1 MDYIPPYG
9 STDPDARYVDRSTAT
24 AVRGSPLAAAF
35 FNDIQAELLAV
46 IVAAGLEPSENNLNQ
61 IAQAIQSG
69 QLNYAA
75 ASGTANALTATLK
88 PAPVTLREGVRVL
101 LKAQAT
107 NTGAMTLNVNGLGV
121 VVIKRSDGSDTQG
134 GDAVAGQY
142 LPLVYT
148 GSFWVLDKAT
158 GYLPLA
164 GGTMTGPITLPG
176 PPTEEMHAVP
186 RSYVDHPGYVAVT
199 AALTLTVSQLRK
211 YVEVLG
217 AASFTIGLPAPNAA
231 STTGGMYFI
240 CNVGSSDK
248 TLSTPSGNFIG
259 PNGSNASTMT
269 LPRGAFVWVI
279 CGFDNWIVVQQT
291 YSFKL
296 VQSAE
301 TLQPSAL
308 GGYVQLGGASP
319 FQVTL
324 PNPASFS
331 GASLEIY
338 NSGSIA
344 YTLRT
349 PAGTFLGPKGNVQ
362 NILSIGAGEYFMLRA
377 GTGNWIVH

>member
-9 STDPDARYVDRSTAT
+9 STDPDAPYVDRSTAT

-46 IVAAGLEPSENNLNQ
+46 IVAAGLEPSETDLAQ

-69 QLNYAA
+69 QLSYSVAA
-75 ASGTANALTATLK
+75 GTGNALTATLK
-88 PAPVTLREGVRVL
+88 PAPSTLREGMRIL
-101 LKAQAT
+101 LKAEAD
-107 NTGAMTLNVNGLGV
+107 NTGAMSINVNGLGV
-121 VVIKRSDGSDTQG
+121 VAIKRADGSDTKA

-142 LPLVYT
+142 LPLVYAGT
-148 GSFWVLDKAT
+148 VWVLDKAT
-158 GYLPLA
+158 GYLPLV
-164 GGTMTGPITLPG
+164 GGVMTGPITLPG

-186 RSYVDHPGYVAVT
+186 RSYVDHPGYVAVSS
-199 AALTLTVSQLRK
+199 AVTLTVAQLRK

-217 AASFTIGLPAPNAA
+217 SGSFTIGLPAPSAA

-259 PNGSNASTMT
+259 PNGTNASTMT

-301 TLQPSAL
+301 VLTPSAL
-308 GGYVQLGGASP
+308 GGYIQLGGSST

-324 PNPASFS
+324 PNPSSFS
-331 GASLEIY
+331 GAALEIY
-338 NSGSIA
+338 NSGSVA

-349 PAGTFLGPKGNVQ
+349 PAGSFLGPKGTAAPTV
-362 NILSIGAGEYFMLRA
+362 NIGPGEYFMFRA